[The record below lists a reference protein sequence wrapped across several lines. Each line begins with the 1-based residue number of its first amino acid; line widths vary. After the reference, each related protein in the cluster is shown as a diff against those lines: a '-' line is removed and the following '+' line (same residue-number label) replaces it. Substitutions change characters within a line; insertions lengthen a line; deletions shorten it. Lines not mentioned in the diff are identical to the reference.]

1 MATQKKTPSSITV
14 KAITASRMTV
24 RIKGTNALILNRMPE
39 KARLTLLVG
48 GGSKKSKGSGELKH
62 HPYEEFRSAMQITP
76 GLYHDTDIVFPA
88 VAFKN
93 AMGTAAI
100 YADDVN
106 KTDIRRLVYI
116 PDEWIP
122 IYGVPRMRL
131 DVMRQA
137 GMARTPDIRTRA
149 TIREWWTEFSLDYL
163 SPLSVSVVATLL
175 SNAGVMCGI
184 GDSRQELGKGS
195 FGTWELTSDK
205 VPNVLRNIEAQ
216 RAAIVDP
223 MPHDDDSQSGDLL
236 EMFHAEVEKRK

>member
-1 MATQKKTPSSITV
+1 MAAKKKAESRITV
-14 KAITASRMTV
+14 KAITANRMTV

-39 KARLTLLVG
+39 KVRLVLLAG
-48 GGSKKSKGSGELKH
+48 AGPRKSKGSGSLKH
-62 HPYEEFRSAMQITP
+62 EPLAEFRSAMQITP
-76 GLYHDTDIVFPA
+76 GLYPDTDIVFPA

-106 KTDIRRLVYI
+106 KTDIKRLVYI
-116 PDEWIP
+116 PDEWVP
-122 IYGVPRMRL
+122 VYGVPRMRL

-149 TIREWWTEFSLDYL
+149 TIREWWTEFTLDYL
-163 SPLSVSVVATLL
+163 TPLSGSVVATLL

-195 FGTWELTSDK
+195 FGTWELAVGN
-205 VPNVLRNIEAQ
+205 VPADVRDVEAQ
-216 RAAIVDP
+216 RAAIENP
-223 MPHDDDSQSGDLL
+223 QPYADDRQSIDLL
-236 EMFHAEVEKRK
+236 EMFHEEVERRQ